1 MGNVCCLLL
10 TDSFYLYHY
19 FRWISWL
26 HISQSRCLQIRRIVS
41 VKSHFQFGVLE
52 LSLRNISCLWILFS
66 NIYCSHVSGKNLWPL
81 VICSIAYVQGLIPSM
96 GYEKQAEVSAE
107 CSLEENHQFCAQQG
121 GAFALLWLNCW
132 HRDMWLSPPALQT
145 GSSE

>member
-1 MGNVCCLLL
+1 MSVACC
-10 TDSFYLYHY
+10 SQIAS
-19 FRWISWL
+19 ISITIL
-26 HISQSRCLQIRRIVS
+26 DGFPDCIFHKAGVSRFEGL
-41 VKSHFQFGVLE
+41 
-52 LSLRNISCLWILFS
+52 CLWKATFSLGFLNCSWEIFQVSGILFS

-81 VICSIAYVQGLIPSM
+81 VICSIAYVQGPIPSI

-107 CSLEENHQFCAQQG
+107 RWLEKNHQFCAQQG
-121 GAFALLWLNCW
+121 GASALLWLNCW